1 MYFNSKSETIEYLKS
16 NINLK
21 KSIDVGCMQINTKYH
36 LKNFK
41 DLYHLVEPEEN
52 VKYAAIYLLKLY
64 KKHKSWNEAVSRY
77 HSSIPKRKKNY
88 LKKVY
93 TYWNDLRQRKI
104 VIKNSHNNRDEKAKI
119 KFFREILKKENI

>member
-1 MYFNSKSETIEYLKS
+1 MFQENQCTLIIKLETIKYLKS

-41 DLYHLVEPEEN
+41 NLSHLVEPEEN

-77 HSSIPKRKKNY
+77 HSSIPKERR
-88 LKKVY
+88 
-93 TYWNDLRQRKI
+93 T
-104 VIKNSHNNRDEKAKI
+104 
-119 KFFREILKKENI
+119 ILKKSMLIGMI